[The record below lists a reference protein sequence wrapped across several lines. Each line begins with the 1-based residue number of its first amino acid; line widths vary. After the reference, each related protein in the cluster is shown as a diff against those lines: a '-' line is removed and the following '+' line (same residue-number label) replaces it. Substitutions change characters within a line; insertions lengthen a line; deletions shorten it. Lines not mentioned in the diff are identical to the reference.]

1 MKRYAALGLSPADFS
16 FFNQTRRPPS
26 VLPPTPFVHERE
38 RRGLTRG
45 AWDRLE
51 RVQGDAPH
59 RRMVELPADDDVK
72 ETTTK
77 DVAGER

>member
-1 MKRYAALGLSPADFS
+1 M
-16 FFNQTRRPPS
+16 
-26 VLPPTPFVHERE
+26 HERE